1 VTRRTAA
8 FDIGGFFYLRPRY
21 VLSRLGRRH
30 YGSLLRQG
38 RLLVSQAVS

>member
-8 FDIGGFFYLRPRY
+8 FDIGGFYLRPRY
-21 VLSRLGRRH
+21 VLSRLGRRN